1 MLCDEMEEIMSTVL
15 FNPSNELFETQYVG
29 ETVAI
34 QPYPD
39 PGHMLKVDDAR
50 ARHVLNVL
58 GPRGL
63 TTLDYGDSDEDK
75 EAKAKSGRERN
86 KAFKRKQVIEF
97 NQLNQGNEQRKL
109 PYIVPTKQLAG
120 YADELGITLLQPYS
134 HPDEGRE
141 KVSGLLNEVKEK
153 DTLIKE
159 QGKQISDLGSQVST
173 LSGQVSQLLKA
184 FQQPDKPQK
193 EKVAWVEPVEGG
205 DGGILIDKEML
216 KFRTLNTPQ
225 LMGWLKK
232 NWDNIPKYPEEI
244 RSEIEARHEKL
255 FGIPLPDDL
264 PE

>member
-1 MLCDEMEEIMSTVL
+1 MSTVL
-15 FNPSNELFETQYVG
+15 FNPTTEEFETQYVG
-29 ETVAI
+29 ETVRIDA
-34 QPYPD
+34 YPN

-63 TTLDYGDSDEDK
+63 STLDYGDEGDAK
-75 EAKAKSGRERN
+75 EAKAKSGRNRN
-86 KAFKRKQVIEF
+86 KAFKRKQIIEF

-109 PYIVPTKQLAG
+109 PYIVPTKQLVE

-173 LSGQVSQLLKA
+173 LSDQVSKLIEGFKQPK
-184 FQQPDKPQK
+184 PDKND
-193 EKVAWVEPVEGG
+193 VWVEPVEKLPR
-205 DGGILIDKEML
+205 DFTEEDYAEMTR
-216 KFRTLNTPQ
+216 FRTLNKVSFKVW
-225 LMGWLKK
+225 MKK
-232 NWDNIPKYPEEI
+232 NWGDIPDYPNGIQTEI
-244 RSEIEARHEKL
+244 QARHENL
-255 FGIPLPDDL
+255 FGTPLPDAL